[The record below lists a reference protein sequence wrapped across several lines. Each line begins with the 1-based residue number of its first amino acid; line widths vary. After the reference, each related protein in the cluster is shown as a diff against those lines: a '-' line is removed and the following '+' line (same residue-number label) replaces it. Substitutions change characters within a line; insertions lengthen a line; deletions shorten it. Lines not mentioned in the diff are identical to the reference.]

1 MMNKILLP
9 SLLLLPLMPPSCRD
23 RKAISADNQERTPA
37 TVRIV
42 PELHREL
49 VTDNPTLDSVTYE
62 MLLNAGFS
70 GPEVARAAYAG
81 SKVTYAVVGDTSLS
95 TDELRFAEARLG
107 GDTLFLYIKP
117 ASSLSE
123 TFGGWGIAVT
133 VVGDKASSHYYEW
146 SDIAPYGATVAE
158 EYSRLTLSKGT
169 YEQGD
174 TVAGELFTRLKGD
187 RYAAG
192 YFRAII
198 E

>member
-1 MMNKILLP
+1 M
-9 SLLLLPLMPPSCRD
+9 
-23 RKAISADNQERTPA
+23 
-37 TVRIV
+37 
-42 PELHREL
+42 
-49 VTDNPTLDSVTYE
+49 VTNNPTLDSATYR

-70 GPEVARAAYAG
+70 RPEVERAAYAG

-123 TFGGWGIAVT
+123 PFGGWGIAVT
-133 VVGDKASSHYYEW
+133 VVGGKASSHYYEW
-146 SDIAPYGATVAE
+146 YNIAPYEATVSD
-158 EYSRLTLSKGT
+158 EYSRLTLSRGN

-174 TVAGELFTRLKGD
+174 TIVGELFTRLKGN

-192 YFRAII
+192 FLRAII